1 MHTKDLE
8 TMEKDENKTNENKE
22 SSIQLFLYLINK
34 DKQEFNVSAE
44 EQRVNYY
51 RILET
56 IKGT

>member
-22 SSIQLFLYLINK
+22 RSIQLFLYLINK

>member
-1 MHTKDLE
+1 
-8 TMEKDENKTNENKE
+8 MEKDENKTNENKE
-22 SSIQLFLYLINK
+22 RSIQLFLYLINK